1 MNNDPFKLLLA
12 DDDENDRLLFSDALK
27 ELKINT
33 ELKMVNDGIELMHYL
48 NVHQQDM
55 PQLLFLDLNMPKK
68 NGFECLKEIRSI
80 YGKDLTVV
88 IFSTS
93 IYDKHI
99 EETFQN
105 GANVY
110 MNKPNNFEELKVAL
124 NKVILAAFNYQD
136 TFFNKDNF
144 LLKV

>member
-1 MNNDPFKLLLA
+1 MNNEPFKILLA

-33 ELKMVNDGIELMHYL
+33 NLKVVNDGIELMHYL
-48 NVHQQDM
+48 SMHQQDM

-68 NGFECLKEIRSI
+68 NGFECLKEIRNN
-80 YGKDLTVV
+80 YGNKLNIV

-99 EETFQN
+99 EETFLN

-110 MNKPNNFEELKVAL
+110 MNKPNNFEELKMVL
-124 NKVILAAFNYQD
+124 NKVILAAFNYED

>member
-1 MNNDPFKLLLA
+1 MNNEPFKILLA

-33 ELKMVNDGIELMHYL
+33 NLKMVNDGIELMYYL
-48 NVHQQDM
+48 SRHQQDM

-68 NGFECLKEIRSI
+68 NGFECLKEIRST
-80 YGKDLTVV
+80 YGNKLNVV

-99 EETFQN
+99 EETFLN

-110 MNKPNNFEELKVAL
+110 MNKPNNFEELKVVL
-124 NKVILAAFNYQD
+124 NKVILAAFNYED

>member
-1 MNNDPFKLLLA
+1 MNNEPFKLLLA

-27 ELKINT
+27 ELKIITNLIT
-33 ELKMVNDGIELMHYL
+33 VNDGNELMDYL
-48 NVHQQDM
+48 SAHQKDM

-68 NGFECLKEIRSI
+68 NGFECLKEIRST
-80 YGKDLTVV
+80 YGNELNVV

-93 IYDKHI
+93 IYDNHI
-99 EETFQN
+99 EETFLN

-110 MNKPNNFEELKVAL
+110 MNKPNNFEELKVVL
-124 NKVILAAFNYQD
+124 NKVILTAFNYQD
-136 TFFNKDNF
+136 TFFNKENF

>member
-1 MNNDPFKLLLA
+1 MNNEPFKILLA

-33 ELKMVNDGIELMHYL
+33 NLKMVNDGIELMHYL
-48 NVHQQDM
+48 SMHQQDM

-68 NGFECLKEIRSI
+68 NGFECLKEIRNN
-80 YGKDLTVV
+80 YGNKLNIV

-93 IYDKHI
+93 IYDKHV
-99 EETFQN
+99 EETFLN

-110 MNKPNNFEELKVAL
+110 MNKPNNFEELKMVL
-124 NKVILAAFNYQD
+124 NKVILAAFNYED

>member
-1 MNNDPFKLLLA
+1 MNNEPFKLLLA

-33 ELKMVNDGIELMHYL
+33 SLITVNDGIELMHYL
-48 NVHQQDM
+48 SMHQQDM

-80 YGKDLTVV
+80 YGKDLTIV

-110 MNKPNNFEELKVAL
+110 MNKPNNFEELKVVL